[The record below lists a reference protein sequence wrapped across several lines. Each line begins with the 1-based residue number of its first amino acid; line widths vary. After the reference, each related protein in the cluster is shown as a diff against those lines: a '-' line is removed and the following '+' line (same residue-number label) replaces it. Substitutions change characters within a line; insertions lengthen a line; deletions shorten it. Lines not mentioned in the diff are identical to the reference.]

1 MAKLSEED
9 KLLRIKIAKR
19 LKKLRTESGNIQS
32 KFASDN
38 EMDRQLLNS
47 WENINNERGM
57 TIYSINRICKIINI
71 TLKDFFDDPIFR
83 DE

>member
-19 LKKLRTESGNIQS
+19 LKILRTELVDIQS
-32 KFASDN
+32 RFASDN

-47 WENINNERGM
+47 WENINNDRGM

-71 TLKDFFDDPIFR
+71 TLKDFFDDPIFK
-83 DE
+83 EE

>member
-19 LKKLRTESGNIQS
+19 LKKLRSESGNIQS
-32 KFASDN
+32 KFATDN

-47 WENINNERGM
+47 WENINNDRGM

-71 TLKDFFDDPIFR
+71 NLKDFFDDPIFK
-83 DE
+83 EE

>member
-19 LKKLRTESGNIQS
+19 LKKIRSESGNIQS
-32 KFASDN
+32 KFATDN

-47 WENINNERGM
+47 WENINNDRGM

-71 TLKDFFDDPIFR
+71 TLKDFFDDPIFK
-83 DE
+83 EE

>member
-19 LKKLRTESGNIQS
+19 LKKLRSESGNIQS
-32 KFASDN
+32 KFATDN

-47 WENINNERGM
+47 WENINNDRGM

-71 TLKDFFDDPIFR
+71 TLKDFFDDPIFK
-83 DE
+83 EE